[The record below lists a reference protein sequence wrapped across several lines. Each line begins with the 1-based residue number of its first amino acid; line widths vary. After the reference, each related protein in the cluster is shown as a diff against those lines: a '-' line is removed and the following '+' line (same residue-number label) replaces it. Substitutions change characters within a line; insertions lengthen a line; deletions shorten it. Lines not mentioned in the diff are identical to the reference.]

1 MSFYY
6 NGNGTGGEWGMGN
19 GEWRMENGDWG
30 MGGLTAGRGTVFL
43 KEVIDLRLSDFRL
56 WTAWTSCITPAFP
69 LSCEAGKEGNAAA
82 NQQNAHHAK

>member
-6 NGNGTGGEWGMGN
+6 NGNGTGGEWGM
-19 GEWRMENGDWG
+19 ETGDWG
-30 MGGLTAGRGTVFL
+30 MGGLTAGRGTVFP